1 MLKKELLK
9 EFYIS
14 DGIRDVNALT
24 EILHDD
30 VILHWDSSEG
40 ILILEK
46 EGILNLAKELNQNYA
61 KSIIDITH
69 LIAEEDLIT
78 IRYNH
83 KVATIENPSELM
95 LIAKIIV
102 IWEFSGNK
110 LIKGYQI
117 SQPA

>member
-1 MLKKELLK
+1 MTKKELLK
-9 EFYIS
+9 DFYIS
-14 DGIRDVNALT
+14 DGIRNVNALN

-40 ILILEK
+40 TLILEK

-61 KSIIDITH
+61 KSVIDITH
-69 LIAEEDLIT
+69 IIAEGELVT
-78 IRYNH
+78 LRYNH
-83 KVATIENPSELM
+83 KVAAIENPTEFM
-95 LIAKIIV
+95 HIAKMII
-102 IWEFSGNK
+102 IWEFKGDK

>member
-1 MLKKELLK
+1 MSKKELLK

-46 EGILNLAKELNQNYA
+46 EGIIK
-61 KSIIDITH
+61 
-69 LIAEEDLIT
+69 
-78 IRYNH
+78 
-83 KVATIENPSELM
+83 
-95 LIAKIIV
+95 
-102 IWEFSGNK
+102 FS
-110 LIKGYQI
+110 
-117 SQPA
+117 

>member
-1 MLKKELLK
+1 MAKKELLK

-14 DGIRDVNALT
+14 DGIRDVNALNK
-24 EILHDD
+24 ILHDD

-40 ILILEK
+40 TLILEK
-46 EGILNLAKELNQNYA
+46 EGILNLAKELSQNYHQ
-61 KSIIDITH
+61 SIIEIEH
-69 LIAEEDLIT
+69 LIAEDNLVT
-78 IRYNH
+78 VHYNH
-83 KVATIENPSELM
+83 KVATIENPKELM

-102 IWEFSGNK
+102 IWEFLDNK